1 MKIINRLIILT
12 TVFNF
17 LILIGAGHG
26 IGFLGLIEIIGF
38 KDFFQG
44 DTMFSLT
51 GSYDDRL
58 FSSATIALVGQITLI
73 IACFQKQQLQKFI
86 VIYAGLFI
94 LFFSFIIL
102 TKDVLNSTLDSF
114 SFWSGT
120 PFLVLAIL
128 LLVRTIKNHK
138 LILN

>member
-1 MKIINRLIILT
+1 MKRINRLIILT
-12 TVFNF
+12 IIFNF

-44 DTMFSLT
+44 DTKFSLT
-51 GSYDDRL
+51 GNYDDRL
-58 FSSATIALVGQITLI
+58 FSSATIALVGQIILS
-73 IACFQKQQLQKFI
+73 IAYFRKQQLQKFRI
-86 VIYAGLFI
+86 IYLGLLI

-102 TKDVLNSTLDSF
+102 TKDSLNSSLDRF

-120 PFLVLAIL
+120 PFLILAIL
-128 LLVRTIKNHK
+128 L
-138 LILN
+138 

>member
-12 TVFNF
+12 VVFNF

-38 KDFFQG
+38 KEFFQG
-44 DTMFSLT
+44 DTKFSLT
-51 GSYDDRL
+51 DNYNDRL
-58 FSSATIALVGQITLI
+58 FLSAALALVGQIILI
-73 IACFQKQQLQKFI
+73 IAYFQKQQIQKFR

-102 TKDVLNSTLDSF
+102 TKNILNSSLDSF

-120 PFLVLAIL
+120 PFLLLAIS
-128 LLVRTIKNHK
+128 LLVCTRKNHK
-138 LILN
+138 LTLE